1 MKIIKWLIRVIKSNF
16 KKYTSIPYVNFK
28 TNNIITFNVR
38 RDSPD
43 DGDNNW
49 EYRKNAIIQFILDKK
64 PSVICMQEC
73 MPHMWKYLY
82 NTLKNYYSEYSID
95 AFNKKSLLKSKLFI
109 SEGIGILYDYRKYHC
124 LDKGYIKL
132 HKGFGFD
139 TKYWRVC
146 QYVKLMHEITGE
158 IFYVF
163 NTHLEHKTRDAR
175 YKACELIHNKIQ
187 EICEDY
193 PVYIC
198 GDFNA
203 EPEWLNNLGPLT
215 ENYKTSTDKCTNRK
229 IGTVHNFGKRNDGIN
244 IDFCYYKNT
253 EIKSSEIITDSYGVK
268 YLSDHYPVIINCNEN

>member
-1 MKIIKWLIRVIKSNF
+1 MKIIKWLFKIIKDN
-16 KKYTSIPYVNFK
+16 YERDPYMKMIGHN
-28 TNNIITFNVR
+28 TRDIMTFNIR
-38 RDSPD
+38 RDSPN
-43 DGDNNW
+43 DGENNW
-49 EYRKNAIIQFILDKK
+49 TYRKDAIINMILHKK
-64 PSVICMQEC
+64 PSIICMQEC

-82 NTLKNYYSEYSID
+82 TTLKNYYSEYSID
-95 AFNKKSLLKSKLFI
+95 VFNKKSLLKSKLFI
-109 SEGIGILYDYRKYHC
+109 SEGIGILYDYEKYQC

-146 QYVKLMHEITGE
+146 QYIKLMHKITGE

-187 EICEDY
+187 EICKDY

-215 ENYKTSTDKCTNRK
+215 ENYKVSTDKCTNRK
-229 IGTVHNFGKRNDGIN
+229 IGTVHNFGTRNDGVN

-253 EIKSSEIITDSYGVK
+253 EIESSEIITDSYGVK
-268 YLSDHYPVIINCNEN
+268 YLSDHYPVKINCNEN

>member
-1 MKIIKWLIRVIKSNF
+1 MKIIKWLFRVIKSNF
-16 KKYTSIPYVNFK
+16 SKIPCRIYLNYN
-28 TNNIITFNVR
+28 TRNIITFNIR
-38 RDSPD
+38 RDSPN
-43 DGDNNW
+43 DGENNW
-49 EYRKNAIIQFILDKK
+49 EYRKDAIINMILHKK
-64 PSVICMQEC
+64 PSIICMQEC

-82 NTLKNYYSEYSID
+82 NTLKLDYKEYSID
-95 AFNKKSLLKSKLFI
+95 CCNKKSLLNSKLII
-109 SEGIGILYDYRKYHC
+109 SEGIGILYDYEKYQC

-139 TKYWRVC
+139 TKYWRIC
-146 QYVKLMHEITGE
+146 QYIKLMDRRTKE

-187 EICEDY
+187 AMCEDY
-193 PVYIC
+193 PVFIC

-215 ENYKTSTDKCTNRK
+215 ENYKVSTDKCVNRK
-229 IGTVHNFGKRNDGIN
+229 VGTTPNYGKRTDGVN

-253 EIKSSEIITDSYGVK
+253 EIESSEIITDGYGIE
-268 YLSDHYPVIINCNEN
+268 YLSDHNPVLIKL

>member
-16 KKYTSIPYVNFK
+16 KKYISIPYVNFK
-28 TNNIITFNVR
+28 TNNIITFNIR

-82 NTLKNYYSEYSID
+82 NTLKNYYGEYSVD
-95 AFNKKSLLKSKLFI
+95 AFNKKSLLDSKLFI
-109 SEGIGILYDYRKYHC
+109 SEGIGILYDHEKYYC

-139 TKYWRVC
+139 TKYWRIC

-163 NTHLEHKTRDAR
+163 NTHLENKTREAR

-203 EPEWLNNLGPLT
+203 ESEWLNNLGPLT
-215 ENYKTSTDKCTNRK
+215 ENYKVSTEKCINRK
-229 IGTVHNFGKRNDGIN
+229 IGTIHNFGTRNDGVN

-253 EIKSSEIITDSYGVK
+253 EIESSEIITDSYDIK
-268 YLSDHYPVIINCNEN
+268 YLSDHYPVIINI